1 VPIAPR
7 SKLARCLPFPHAEK
21 NGSGIDRTVICGG
34 AEQGA
39 YRRES
44 NDTPSEKAFCRV
56 APSVL
61 LSDFA
66 ILVAGVF

>member
-1 VPIAPR
+1 MAPTS
-7 SKLARCLPFPHAEK
+7 SKETGYP
-21 NGSGIDRTVICGG
+21 
-34 AEQGA
+34 
-39 YRRES
+39 RES

-66 ILVAGVF
+66 ILAAGVF